1 MSFKRRSNSCMRVL
15 KAPLS
20 NNRALFVFFKC
31 FNSCSSS
38 STIFVKFFAG
48 LAVETSDFRHFRDAI
63 TSACDVYKFDRLTPA
78 CFANELI
85 ERGTPGY
92 WDLCK
97 AITAPILS
105 ATFSVLLLFFMKD
118 VNQPVQDMMSSL
130 KPLLDHSLR
139 LIGHKSVFEK
149 ILVLLCSLIP
159 PNRMFLSYNKI

>member
-1 MSFKRRSNSCMRVL
+1 M
-15 KAPLS
+15 
-20 NNRALFVFFKC
+20 
-31 FNSCSSS
+31 
-38 STIFVKFFAG
+38 
-48 LAVETSDFRHFRDAI
+48 DAI

-139 LIGHKSVFEK
+139 LIHHKYEVIVLAHLDHSGHRGMLMSTWNIDNSPSCMVQYGHHSRSTLPLSSLS
-149 ILVLLCSLIP
+149 LVSHGIYC
-159 PNRMFLSYNKI
+159 